1 MVRSGSS
8 NTSLTHAKVV
18 GTTCNVCD
26 PEDVHNLAKF
36 ALNELGSIDI
46 WVSHELTDWIFR
58 YYVALNELGFWL
70 RHARNHANFLEISYN
85 DV

>member
-8 NTSLTHAKVV
+8 NKSLAHAKVV

-26 PEDVHNLAKF
+26 PEDVHNLANF

-46 WVSHELTDWIFR
+46 WVSHELTLGFSCTNWYYILIFLKSFGMIFR
-58 YYVALNELGFWL
+58 F
-70 RHARNHANFLEISYN
+70 
-85 DV
+85 